1 MNLKLLFFPPEIE
14 KHFLPMLE
22 KIIDYILEH
31 VYHNNNKYST
41 EKNQRSNL
49 AILDL
54 SCLKPSFSMEK
65 FTRLVWIVS
74 LGTKAH
80 F

>member
-22 KIIDYILEH
+22 H

-41 EKNQRSNL
+41 EKNQRSSL

-54 SCLKPSFSMEK
+54 SCLKSFIFNGK
-65 FTRLVWIVS
+65 FFETSVDSKPRNK
-74 LGTKAH
+74 GTFLKS

>member
-1 MNLKLLFFPPEIE
+1 
-14 KHFLPMLE
+14 MLE

-54 SCLKPSFSMEK
+54 SCLKSFIFNGK
-65 FTRLVWIVS
+65 I
-74 LGTKAH
+74 
-80 F
+80 

>member
-1 MNLKLLFFPPEIE
+1 
-14 KHFLPMLE
+14 MLE

-54 SCLKPSFSMEK
+54 SCLKSFIFNGK
-65 FTRLVWIVS
+65 ILRD
-74 LGTKAH
+74 
-80 F
+80 